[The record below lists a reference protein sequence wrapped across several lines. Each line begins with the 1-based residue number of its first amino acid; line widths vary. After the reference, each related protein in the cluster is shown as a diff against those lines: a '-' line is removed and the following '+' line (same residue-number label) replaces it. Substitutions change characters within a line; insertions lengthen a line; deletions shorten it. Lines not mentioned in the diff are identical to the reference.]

1 MKPNYIEVR
10 IEQLKEE
17 LDKMSD
23 HQWSEDM
30 VPEKTWYNR
39 IIQELTW
46 AKEMQEGNVTR
57 NCFMEEAI

>member
-1 MKPNYIEVR
+1 MKPNYIAVR

-30 VPEKTWYNR
+30 VPDKTWYNR

-46 AKEMQEGNVTR
+46 AKEMQEGKVTR